1 MEVLYY
7 RDPTGKL
14 NFGDD
19 LNEVIWRELLPEH
32 LFRDDDVRLLGI
44 GSIFNADF
52 VPLSRTRD
60 KRMFVLG
67 SGAGYF
73 ALPPG
78 WENWNILAV
87 RGPLTAALVG
97 QPEVAATDSAAL
109 LSLLPQIVRLAP
121 ERNATL
127 LIPHHSSAAY
137 GQWEKVAAAAGVT
150 LLDPRWPVPVVMEHF
165 SHAKLVVTEAMHG
178 AIVADTLRIPWIPIT
193 VAPDT
198 LPFKWRDWTLS
209 LNLPYEPILVSASSA
224 WEMLHHRIVRRIAKR
239 DGVVA
244 SALVKDLN
252 SKSGLIADFK
262 ERYKTVPEKTSAEM
276 PPKKA
281 PGKKRILS
289 IARTVS
295 SPLDEI
301 FINNTAKQIRKIAAG
316 KSYLSQDSEF
326 SRAVSQLQE
335 AVNKFVTLVS

>member
-19 LNEVIWRELLPEH
+19 LNEVIWRELLPKH
-32 LFRDDDVRLLGI
+32 LFKDDDVRLLGI
-44 GSIFNADF
+44 GSIFNAEF
-52 VPLSRTRD
+52 VPLSRTSG

-78 WENWNILAV
+78 WENWKILAV
-87 RGPLTAALVG
+87 RGPLTAELVG
-97 QPEVAATDSAAL
+97 QPKVAATDSAAL
-109 LSLLPQIVRLAP
+109 LSVLPQIVRLAP

-137 GQWEKVAAAAGVT
+137 GQWEKVAAAAGMT

-165 SHAKLVVTEAMHG
+165 SRAKLVVTEAMHG
-178 AIVADTLRIPWIPIT
+178 AIVADTLRIPWIPLTI
-193 VAPDT
+193 APDT

-209 LNLPYEPILVSASSA
+209 LNLPYEPITVSASSG
-224 WEMLHHRIVRRIAKR
+224 WEMLHHRVLKRIAKKN
-239 DGVVA
+239 GVVA

-252 SKSGLIADFK
+252 SKAGLIADFK
-262 ERYKTVPEKTSAEM
+262 ERYKTVHEKTPA
-276 PPKKA
+276 KKPVKKTA
-281 PGKKRILS
+281 GKKQVLS
-289 IARTVS
+289 LTRTAS
-295 SPLDEI
+295 STLDDL
-301 FINNTAKQIRKIAAG
+301 FISNAAKQIRQIALG
-316 KSYLSQDSEF
+316 KSYLSKDREF
-326 SRAVSQLQE
+326 SRAVNQLQE
-335 AVNKFVTLVS
+335 AVHKLVAAVS

>member
-52 VPLSRTRD
+52 VPFSRTRD

-78 WENWNILAV
+78 WENWKILAV

-276 PPKKA
+276 PLKKA

>member
-19 LNEVIWRELLPEH
+19 LNEVIWRELLPKH

-44 GSIFNADF
+44 GSILNADF
-52 VPLSRTRD
+52 VPLSRTRG

-78 WENWNILAV
+78 WENWTILAV
-87 RGPLTAALVG
+87 RGPLTAELVG

-137 GQWEKVAAAAGVT
+137 GQWEKVAAAAGMT

-165 SHAKLVVTEAMHG
+165 SRAKLVVTEAMHG

-209 LNLPYEPILVSASSA
+209 LNLPYEPILVSASSG
-224 WEMLHHRIVRRIAKR
+224 WEMLHHRLVRRMAAR

-262 ERYKTVPEKTSAEM
+262 ERYKTVPEMTSAET
-276 PPKKA
+276 PVKKA

-289 IARTVS
+289 IARTIS

-301 FINNTAKQIRKIAAG
+301 FISNAAKQIRKIAAG

-326 SRAVSQLQE
+326 SRVISQLQE
-335 AVNKFVTLVS
+335 AVNKFVTMVS

>member
-1 MEVLYY
+1 MEVFYY

-19 LNEVIWRELLPEH
+19 LNEVIWRELLPKH
-32 LFRDDDVRLLGI
+32 LFKDDNVRLLGI

-52 VPLSRTRD
+52 VPLSRTRG

-78 WENWNILAV
+78 WEHWTILAV
-87 RGPLTAALVG
+87 RGPLTAELVG
-97 QPEVAATDSAAL
+97 QPKVAATDSAAL
-109 LSLLPQIVRLAP
+109 LSVLPQIVRLAP

-127 LIPHHSSAAY
+127 FIPHHSSADY
-137 GQWEKVAAAAGVT
+137 GQWDKVAAAAGMT

-165 SHAKLVVTEAMHG
+165 SRAKLVVTEAMHG

-193 VAPDT
+193 IAPDT

-209 LNLPYEPILVSASSA
+209 LDLPYEPITVSASSG
-224 WEMLHHRIVRRIAKR
+224 WEMLHHRVLKKIAKKN
-239 DGVVA
+239 GVVA

-252 SKSGLIADFK
+252 CKDGLIADFK
-262 ERYKTVPEKTSAEM
+262 ERYKTVPEKTSAQM
-276 PPKKA
+276 PVKKA
-281 PGKKRILS
+281 PGKKQVISL
-289 IARTVS
+289 ARTAS

-301 FINNTAKQIRKIAAG
+301 FISNAAKQIRQIASG
-316 KSYLSQDSEF
+316 KSYLSKDSEF
-326 SRAVSQLQE
+326 SRAVTQLQE
-335 AVNKFVTLVS
+335 AVHKFITAAG

>member
-1 MEVLYY
+1 MEVLYF

-19 LNEVIWRELLPEH
+19 LNEVIWRELLPKH
-32 LFRDDDVRLLGI
+32 IFKDDDVRLLGI

-52 VPLSRTRD
+52 APLSRTRG

-78 WENWNILAV
+78 CENWEILAV
-87 RGPLTAALVG
+87 RGPLTADLVG
-97 QPEVAATDSAAL
+97 KPEVAATDSAAL
-109 LSLLPQIVRLAP
+109 LSVLPQIVRLAP
-121 ERNATL
+121 ERNTTL
-127 LIPHHSSAAY
+127 LIPHHSSATY
-137 GQWEKVAAAAGVT
+137 GQWEKVAEAAGMT
-150 LLDPRWPVPVVMEHF
+150 LLDPRWPMPVVMEHF
-165 SHAKLVVTEAMHG
+165 SRAKLVVTEAMHG

-209 LNLPYEPILVSASSA
+209 LNLPYEPILVSASSG
-224 WEMLHHRIVRRIAKR
+224 WEMLHHRVLRRMAKR

-262 ERYKTVPEKTSAEM
+262 ARYKTVSQKTTAEKAVPTS
-276 PPKKA
+276 PT
-281 PGKKRILS
+281 KKRILS

-295 SPLDEI
+295 SPLDEF
-301 FINNTAKQIRKIAAG
+301 FISNTAKQIRKIALG
-316 KSYLSQDSEF
+316 ESYL
-326 SRAVSQLQE
+326 
-335 AVNKFVTLVS
+335 

>member
-19 LNEVIWRELLPEH
+19 LNEVIWRELLPKH
-32 LFRDDDVRLLGI
+32 LFKDDDVRLLGI

-52 VPLSRTRD
+52 LPLSRTRG

-78 WENWNILAV
+78 WENWTILAV
-87 RGPLTAALVG
+87 RGPLTAELVG
-97 QPEVAATDSAAL
+97 KPEVAATDSAAL

-121 ERNATL
+121 ERNAAL

-137 GQWEKVAAAAGVT
+137 GQWEKVAAAAGMT

-165 SHAKLVVTEAMHG
+165 SRAKLVVTEAMHG

-193 VAPDT
+193 IAPDT

-209 LNLPYEPILVSASSA
+209 LNLPYEPITVSASSG
-224 WEMLHHRIVRRIAKR
+224 WEMLHHRALKRIAKK
-239 DGVVA
+239 DGVIA
-244 SALVKDLN
+244 PALVKDLN
-252 SKSGLIADFK
+252 TKAGLIADFK
-262 ERYKTVPEKTSAEM
+262 ERYKSVPEKTSAKN
-276 PPKKA
+276 PVKKSSA
-281 PGKKRILS
+281 KQRVLS
-289 IARTVS
+289 LTRTAS
-295 SPLDEI
+295 SPLDEL
-301 FINNTAKQIRKIAAG
+301 FINNAAKQIRQIALG
-316 KSYLSQDSEF
+316 KSYLSQDAEF
-326 SRAVSQLQE
+326 SRAVTQLQE
-335 AVNKFVTLVS
+335 AVQKFVSMAS